1 VRHSLAVL
9 VTSLS
14 VMVVTFGVGYRATP
28 ADSTAKIEVRLTPE
42 KTVISPGETLKLKVE
57 IWNVGA
63 DDILIAQ
70 KVDATFGNSVLRL
83 FLETGSKRETSTGP
97 IADSIPEPD
106 PDFEKTFVTNW
117 LTLNK
122 GHFYGTYVDMDPIE
136 FPELRKIGR
145 YKVGAEYYS
154 RGISATPG
162 WNGGY
167 LKQADIDKL
176 PFTAWQGRIDS
187 NLVRIQVR
195 TQTSKKGK

>member
-1 VRHSLAVL
+1 
-9 VTSLS
+9 
-14 VMVVTFGVGYRATP
+14 MVVTFGVGYRAAP
-28 ADSTAKIEVRLTPE
+28 ADSTAKIEVRLAPE
-42 KTVISPGETLKLKVE
+42 KTVIIPGETLKLKVE

-83 FLETGSKRETSTGP
+83 FLETGSKRETSRGL
-97 IADSIPEPD
+97 IADGIPEPD

-122 GHFYGTYVDMDPIE
+122 AHFYGTYVDMDPIE
-136 FPELRKIGR
+136 FPELRKTGR
-145 YKVGAEYYS
+145 YKVGAEYFS
-154 RGISATPG
+154 RGISSTPG
-162 WNGGY
+162 WNGGC

-176 PFTAWQGRIDS
+176 PFKAWQGTIDS
-187 NLVRIQVR
+187 NLVTIQVR